1 MPTIKKSV
9 RSDGK
14 AKKQSTS
21 RSATSAQTLAA
32 VEEVKAMKKDPT
44 VGKTYSTVREMVDDI
59 LK

>member
-1 MPTIKKSV
+1 MSTTKNSV
-9 RSDGK
+9 RSDEK

-44 VGKTYSTVREMVDDI
+44 VGKSYSTVREMVDDI

>member
-1 MPTIKKSV
+1 MPTIKKSA
-9 RSDGK
+9 RSDEK
-14 AKKQSTS
+14 VKKQSTS

-44 VGKTYSTVREMVDDI
+44 VGKSYSNVREMVDDI

>member
-9 RSDGK
+9 RSDEK

-21 RSATSAQTLAA
+21 KSATSAQTLAA
-32 VEEVKAMKKDPT
+32 AEEVKAMKKDPT
-44 VGKTYSTVREMVDDI
+44 AGKSYSTVREMMDDI